1 MHGEGYMSCRLF
13 LNRDLLLDLLW
24 STLEQIAHGLL
35 VTGHCNTCF
44 KSSLFLCQ
52 TELTHCT
59 HTRLLELLM
68 LIFLL
73 LLIGERVDLLLLISS
88 LYFDIFGSSTSAPV
102 VVNCVKY
109 SVIASSTVFLVD
121 NTFWTI
127 LSEAIVPSQ
136 ILTRGRSFFHKSFT
150 HNFGRATTLFT
161 WSSSFFILILL
172 NSACWV
178 SCPRCILRPKFC
190 FKAVRK
196 WFIHIHLSLTPF
208 FSVTPDKPPFGPWV
222 SW

>member
-1 MHGEGYMSCRLF
+1 MS
-13 LNRDLLLDLLW
+13 NW
-24 STLEQIAHGLL
+24 AYTLHSRSSSGIAYAY
-35 VTGHCNTCF
+35 F
-44 KSSLFLCQ
+44 
-52 TELTHCT
+52 
-59 HTRLLELLM
+59 
-68 LIFLL
+68 L

-88 LYFDIFGSSTSAPV
+88 LYFDIFGSATSAPV

-150 HNFGRATTLFT
+150 HNFSRATTLFT
-161 WSSSFFILILL
+161 WSSSFFILIVL

-178 SCPRCILRPKFC
+178 SCPRCILRHKFC

-196 WFIHIHLSLTPF
+196 WFIHIHLSLAPF